1 MRVYTAPVPLRHT
14 LAHPG
19 TDGLLPTVIALHGY
33 GSHALDLVGLS
44 PMLAEGRLL
53 MVCPQAPHLIEDGA
67 FSFSWSSAPRESQRQ
82 TAASIAASATDVL
95 AFVES
100 ALAQYPID
108 PERVVLLGFSQGGGV
123 AAHAALA
130 APERFA
136 GLVLLSTT
144 LDDERIGDLHAAPG
158 AARLPV
164 LIQHGANDATV
175 PVTEAFSSS
184 IRLQTLG
191 LKPDLQQ
198 FPMAHE
204 ISHESAHALSE
215 WLAKTFSL

>member
-1 MRVYTAPVPLRHT
+1 VSLIHT

-19 TDGLLPTVIALHGY
+19 TDGPLPTVIALHGY
-33 GSHALDLVGLS
+33 GSHAMDLVGLS
-44 PMLAEGRLL
+44 PMLNEGRLL
-53 MVCPQAPHLIEDGA
+53 VICPQAPHRIEAGA
-67 FSFSWSSAPRESQRQ
+67 FSFSWSSAPRDSERA
-82 TAASIAASATDVL
+82 TAAAITAAATEVL

-100 ALAQYPID
+100 ALARYPID
-108 PERVVLLGFSQGGGV
+108 PKRLVLLGFSQGGGV

-136 GLVLLSTT
+136 GLALLSTS

-158 AARLPV
+158 AADLPV
-164 LIQHGANDATV
+164 IIQHGASDATV
-175 PVTEAFSSS
+175 PVTEAFAAS

-198 FPMAHE
+198 FPMQHE
-204 ISHESAHALSE
+204 ISHESAHSLSD
-215 WLAKTFSL
+215 WLKGVLKLTD